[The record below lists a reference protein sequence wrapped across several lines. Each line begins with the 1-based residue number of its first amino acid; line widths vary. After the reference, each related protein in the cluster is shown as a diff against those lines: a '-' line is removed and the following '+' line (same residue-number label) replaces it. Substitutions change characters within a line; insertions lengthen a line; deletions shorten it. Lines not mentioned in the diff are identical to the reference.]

1 MNFVVFL
8 YREVVVEILKYDF
21 LILSLIFLIP
31 GAVIFILRKDLRAT
45 IKKMSLIS
53 LPFAFAEKLFYPS
66 YWEPNFLLDLGNRL
80 GFGLEDFIFVVSL
93 ASFTSTVY
101 AFSFGK
107 RYLKNNIENPGLFL
121 IRIFFI
127 SLSVIVLIVL
137 SVWINIPA
145 IYSSVFTMIAVPL
158 IIILKRHDLLAP
170 GILGGILSAFVYFI
184 LCLVFNMIYPGIFE
198 KIWHTHLLL
207 NKFKMGVP
215 LEELIYGFG
224 AGFCATIIYPYI
236 FNYKFGS

>member
-8 YREVVVEILKYDF
+8 YREVVVGILKYDF
-21 LILSLIFLIP
+21 LVLSLIFLIP
-31 GAVIFILRKDLRAT
+31 GAIIFTLRKDLRTT

-53 LPFAFAEKLFYPS
+53 LPFALAEKLFYPS
-66 YWEPNFLLDLGNRL
+66 YWDPNFLLDLGNRI

-101 AFSFGK
+101 AFTFRK
-107 RYLKNNIENPGLFL
+107 KYIKNNAEDSGLFL
-121 IRIFFI
+121 RRIFFI
-127 SLSVIVLIVL
+127 SLFVIALIIL
-137 SVWINIPA
+137 SLWMTIPI
-145 IYSSVFTMIAVPL
+145 IYSTVFIMIFIPL
-158 IIILKRHDLLAP
+158 IIVFKRPDFLGP
-170 GILGGILSAFVYFI
+170 GFWGGILSAFVYFI
-184 LCLVFNMIYPGIFE
+184 LCLIFGQIYPGVFV
-198 KIWHTHLLL
+198 KIWNTDLLL
-207 NKFKMGVP
+207 DKYFMRVP

>member
-1 MNFVVFL
+1 M
-8 YREVVVEILKYDF
+8 EVLKYDF

-31 GAVIFILRKDLRAT
+31 GSVIFILRKDLRTT

-53 LPFAFAEKLFYPS
+53 LPFALAETLFYPS
-66 YWEPNFLLDLGNRL
+66 YWEPNFLLDMGNRV

-101 AFSFGK
+101 AFTFRK
-107 RYLKNNIENPGLFL
+107 RYVKNNPENPILFL
-121 IRIFFI
+121 MRIFFI
-127 SLSVIVLIVL
+127 SVSIIILILL
-137 SVWINIPA
+137 SVWMNVPA
-145 IYSSVFTMIAVPL
+145 IYSATFIMIIVPV
-158 IIILKRHDLLAP
+158 IIILKRPDFLRP
-170 GILGGILSAFVYFI
+170 GILGGTLSAFVYFI
-184 LCLVFNMIYPGIFE
+184 LCLVFNLIYPGVFE
-198 KIWHTHLLL
+198 KIWNTNLLL
-207 NKFKMGVP
+207 NKFPMGVP